1 MCPQKILQLSLEVDV
16 GAKAFL
22 VPIEQ
27 GMGIRAAVAPPTLA
41 HRGLDRAQSSFWGRL
56 RR

>member
-1 MCPQKILQLSLEVDV
+1 MCPQKILKLSLEVDV

-27 GMGIRAAVAPPTLA
+27 GMGI
-41 HRGLDRAQSSFWGRL
+41 GLLWL
-56 RR
+56 VLH